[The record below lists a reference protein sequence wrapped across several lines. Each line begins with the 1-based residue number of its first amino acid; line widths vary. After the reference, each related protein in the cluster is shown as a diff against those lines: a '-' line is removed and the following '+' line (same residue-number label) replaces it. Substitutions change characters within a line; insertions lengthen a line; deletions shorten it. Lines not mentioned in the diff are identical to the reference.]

1 MSEKKSGLAE
11 LAITDWAHRLG
22 KHRHVRDEHV
32 LCTAKS
38 EAEATARSNAA
49 SLERWQAIVE
59 CIRRLSDAY
68 NAGAKRV
75 CLSVVERSGPP
86 AVTVAW
92 NGEAT
97 PYLTATLEDTV
108 ICIRGR
114 DSGGV
119 AHATEVRLRPDRD
132 NDATAAYLMQNWMQR
147 L

>member
-1 MSEKKSGLAE
+1 MSEKKSRLADMP
-11 LAITDWAHRLG
+11 ITDWAHRLG
-22 KHRHVRDEHV
+22 EHRHVRDERV
-32 LCTAKS
+32 VWTAKS
-38 EAEATARSNAA
+38 EAASAARSNAT
-49 SLERWQAIVE
+49 SLERWQAIVV
-59 CIRRLSDAY
+59 CIRHLSDAY

-92 NGEAT
+92 NGEGT

-114 DSGGV
+114 DSAGA

-132 NDATAAYLMQNWMQR
+132 NDATAAYLMQNWMQH

>member
-1 MSEKKSGLAE
+1 MSEKKSRLAE
-11 LAITDWAHRLG
+11 VPITDWARRLG
-22 KHRHVRDEHV
+22 EQRHVRDERV
-32 LCTAKS
+32 VWTGKS

-92 NGEAT
+92 NGEGT

-108 ICIRGR
+108 ICVRGR
-114 DSGGV
+114 DAGGAV
-119 AHATEVRLRPDRD
+119 HATEVRLRPDRD
-132 NDATAAYLMQNWMQR
+132 NDATAAYLMQSWMQR